1 MTIRFV
7 PYPESDNAKI
17 KEINN
22 VKFSDFLTGVLGAT
36 WGPKEQFSYQI
47 VIGPKLLRDGDGDC
61 KVLTQISTNTLT
73 LHFQIS
79 KTTTYIALI
88 METQPQD
95 ILQNAPVVSSSDG
108 ADNLQRDAAAADVSN
123 HRDTEEVKSDVS
135 KDEVIRIIQAIA
147 STGRFR
153 HDWDY
158 LKSMLSFQLKQVWG
172 GMLAYILYFM
182 LILRGVVLSE
192 YPEAKAT
199 DEQQRASLGESYSD
213 LVNKLDEALTCFI
226 DGPPFTLQ
234 RVCEILL
241 DAKNIYP
248 NLSKLALALEKN
260 LLVTSTLTISTDPIP
275 QDPVQEPDDQEK
287 ASEKQQH
294 QSDGAQN
301 GAEPEPLV
309 ADNDEVMVEADTGD
323 DVAVEMETIED
334 AKSSEIDSEPNA
346 NNAQAS

>member
-1 MTIRFV
+1 
-7 PYPESDNAKI
+7 
-17 KEINN
+17 
-22 VKFSDFLTGVLGAT
+22 
-36 WGPKEQFSYQI
+36 
-47 VIGPKLLRDGDGDC
+47 
-61 KVLTQISTNTLT
+61 
-73 LHFQIS
+73 
-79 KTTTYIALI
+79 

-95 ILQNAPVVSSSDG
+95 NLQHAPVVSSSDG
-108 ADNLQRDAAAADVSN
+108 ADNLQNDVAVAEVSN

-135 KDEVIRIIQAIA
+135 KDEVIRIIQDIA

-153 HDWDY
+153 HDWDN
-158 LKSMLSFQLKQVWG
+158 LKSMLSFQLKQ
-172 GMLAYILYFM
+172 
-182 LILRGVVLSE
+182 VLSE

-199 DEQQRASLGESYSD
+199 DEQQRASSGESYSD

-260 LLVTSTLTISTDPIP
+260 LLVTSTLTICADPYP

-287 ASEKQQH
+287 ASEKQQ
-294 QSDGAQN
+294 QKSDGAQN
-301 GAEPEPLV
+301 GAEPEPPV
-309 ADNDEVMVEADTGD
+309 ADNDEVMVEADTSDDVADTSD
-323 DVAVEMETIED
+323 DVAVEMETFED